1 MSRKKHKKQNQVQ
14 QNILK
19 EEETKVEE
27 QPVVEGP
34 VLEEEK
40 EAPLVIGEKETN
52 TSEIISN
59 SATKSVEQTKN
70 TISKKNI
77 ILLLIVVIC
86 IVAILFGVKQLNKKK
101 PVENPTNNNTPNT
114 NEEEAPQEWDESVSP
129 PKDAE
134 IIDISSFGK
143 ESIKLSIRCLRDV
156 GYYSDTSN
164 NITRSGDSIKCSYDI
179 NAVEGFKIDTVF
191 LELNYGSELEFQNIE
206 YLDEENTTI
215 KDNRIKDVISSPTNT
230 ILGNFKYVLKVKDIS
245 SPENLFIEAKNII
258 IKTIKNDYYR
268 LENVKIDFIV
278 PSQEYSI
285 YKVTDEYNDSYIG
298 AYNYNIEKMDPSN
311 QYTLLDKYKCKE
323 KECVFKDLSGDYAL
337 FADDGFVAYNYVT
350 KEETYILDFDTT
362 TDIGLVADSKLRGL
376 IVCEY
381 SKTSHGCGYYSLE
394 RNEYIFDIKNEQ
406 YIYKE
411 DGYLVFAP
419 EDGEYLLDYD
429 GNPLVPTEKELN
441 RFGKTDFY
449 YLYGSG
455 YMGGAHIHFYTK
467 DGKELFKGKNLYDSD
482 FEANFKVSKE
492 NNLLLREGDQ
502 FKEYNIDEQVLYES
516 KEYQNFDFW
525 RDYIVVVDSDRMLK
539 IIDERE
545 NVIHEIEQ
553 LPDDYFIHWPLSYM
567 DEKDRI
573 YIVVETNEVTNEE
586 KQKYI
591 TKDGDDGDY
600 DGFEWGYEYIYDP
613 ATGKDSKEVTPIG
626 GYAKPILYLY
636 PEKETKVTVNFEHE
650 DNLTTTYP
658 KFKDEWS
665 VTAKPNGDLYDKDGK
680 YYYGLYWEEDLNHF
694 VDFKEGFYVTKDNAI
709 EFLEE
714 KLSIIGL
721 NDRERNEFIMYW
733 LPILERNGKNL
744 VYFELT
750 EERDSYNKINI
761 SPKPDSLLR
770 MAIHVKKVNQK
781 VNIKEEKLTSFTRV
795 GFTAVE
801 WGGVLYN

>member
-1 MSRKKHKKQNQVQ
+1 M
-14 QNILK
+14 
-19 EEETKVEE
+19 
-27 QPVVEGP
+27 
-34 VLEEEK
+34 
-40 EAPLVIGEKETN
+40 
-52 TSEIISN
+52 
-59 SATKSVEQTKN
+59 
-70 TISKKNI
+70 
-77 ILLLIVVIC
+77 
-86 IVAILFGVKQLNKKK
+86 
-101 PVENPTNNNTPNT
+101 
-114 NEEEAPQEWDESVSP
+114 
-129 PKDAE
+129 
-134 IIDISSFGK
+134 
-143 ESIKLSIRCLRDV
+143 
-156 GYYSDTSN
+156 
-164 NITRSGDSIKCSYDI
+164 
-179 NAVEGFKIDTVF
+179 
-191 LELNYGSELEFQNIE
+191 
-206 YLDEENTTI
+206 
-215 KDNRIKDVISSPTNT
+215 
-230 ILGNFKYVLKVKDIS
+230 
-245 SPENLFIEAKNII
+245 
-258 IKTIKNDYYR
+258 
-268 LENVKIDFIV
+268 DFI
-278 PSQEYSI
+278 
-285 YKVTDEYNDSYIG
+285 
-298 AYNYNIEKMDPSN
+298 
-311 QYTLLDKYKCKE
+311 
-323 KECVFKDLSGDYAL
+323 
-337 FADDGFVAYNYVT
+337 
-350 KEETYILDFDTT
+350 
-362 TDIGLVADSKLRGL
+362 
-376 IVCEY
+376 
-381 SKTSHGCGYYSLE
+381 H
-394 RNEYIFDIKNEQ
+394 
-406 YIYKE
+406 E
-411 DGYLVFAP
+411 DR
-419 EDGEYLLDYD
+419 EYLLDYD

-449 YLYGSG
+449 YLFGLE

-467 DGKELFKGKNLYDSD
+467 DGKELFKDKNLYDSE

-492 NNLLLREGDQ
+492 NNLLLREGGQ

-516 KEYQNFDFW
+516 KEYQDFDFW

-591 TKDGDDGDY
+591 TKDAADNDGDY
-600 DGFEWGYEYIYDP
+600 DGYEWGYEYIYDP
-613 ATGKDSKEVTPIG
+613 STGKDSKEVTPIG

-636 PEKETKVTVNFEHE
+636 PEKETRVTVNFEHE

-733 LPILERNGKNL
+733 LPILEKNGQNL

-781 VNIKEEKLTSFTRV
+781 VNIKEEKITPFTRV